1 MTELAP
7 RLEKSTPDDR
17 RITVIAANDPKWA
30 NVKRGGQLSADK
42 VSFGLLARLKAL
54 HGTRPGF
61 IYAVTS
67 KAIYDPAVP
76 DWRFVFGYVA
86 YKGTNQFAA
95 VYGTLPMRVYRPEL
109 EKARLLKMML
119 RYTGQMWCG
128 LPRNSNPRS
137 VLYQPLL
144 EHSRSRPHAAH
155 PAGKMPAV
163 GSSGHSGISP
173 LALPFD
179 SDSPDAESDL
189 ETEAARRSGPSSF
202 RNGLSTSVQKCEE
215 VRVLRL
221 PGKSSR

>member
-1 MTELAP
+1 MRALTVAVVLSCALLGIVASDASSREADLVKHRSAENPFVGGPIRSIYFVPLDTHARALLTELAP
-7 RLEKSTPDDR
+7 RLEKWTPDDR

-30 NVKRGGQLSADK
+30 NAKRGGQLSADK
-42 VSFGLLARLKAL
+42 VSFGLLARLKAV

-95 VYGTLPMRVYRPEL
+95 VYGTLPMRVYQPEL

-144 EHSRSRPHAAH
+144 STADLDRMRPTL
-155 PAGKMPAV
+155 PA
-163 GSSGHSGISP
+163 
-173 LALPFD
+173 
-179 SDSPDAESDL
+179 
-189 ETEAARRSGPSSF
+189 
-202 RNGLSTSVQKCEE
+202 KC
-215 VRVLRL
+215 LR
-221 PGKSSR
+221 